1 MSNPNPVKQS
11 RNGSMH
17 TDSARGIL
25 NMTSA
30 YIKRVPLK
38 GEAPPGKVNLMLQP
52 VYKPTPWGMA
62 R

>member
-1 MSNPNPVKQS
+1 MY
-11 RNGSMH
+11 

-25 NMTSA
+25 NMTNP
-30 YIKRVPLK
+30 YVRRVPLK
-38 GEAPPGKVNLMLQP
+38 GEAPPGKINLMLQP

>member
-1 MSNPNPVKQS
+1 MSNHNPVKQT

-25 NMTSA
+25 NMTNP
-30 YIKRVPLK
+30 YVKRVPLK
-38 GEAPPGKVNLMLQP
+38 GEAPPGMINLMHQP
-52 VYKPTPWGMA
+52 TYKPPAAMG